1 MTGIRRSTPPAAQEQ
16 RPAPRWGRTTL
27 ALAGGVVLVGA
38 LGVVHLTQGTS
49 AVGPGDLAG
58 FLVGDLDPHVVDVLL
73 GSRIPRLAAALT
85 IGIALGVAG
94 TLLQSVSRNSLASPD
109 TIGVNAG
116 AFFAVVA
123 VTVFGG
129 PAATFS
135 TAAVAFAGGLLAAGL
150 VITLSSG
157 AATSPTRLVL
167 AGMAVTLALAAATQG
182 LQLIDQESTIG
193 LYAWGEGS
201 LVQIGLDAVG
211 QMAPIIGLCI
221 VVALAL
227 ARSLDI
233 MGLGDDTARVLGVKV
248 RTTRL
253 VSVVLAVLLTAAAVT
268 VTGPVGFV
276 GLLAPTIVR
285 LLGIHRHLGLV
296 PTAAVA
302 GCVVIVGA
310 DVLTRAI
317 FGGFAGVDVPAGVIT
332 SMFGAP
338 ALIWLARRYRDSGP
352 TRTPPAAGHPAGRP
366 AWVYL
371 VILAVTVAVT
381 VGVLVCSVL
390 AGDRWVLL
398 GDVANW
404 LRGTA
409 SGGITYVLETRIP
422 RVILGFAAGTA
433 LALAGTAIQAVARNP
448 LAEPGIL
455 GISGGAGV
463 GALAVIV
470 FVPSVGAGFVSL
482 FAVIGGVAAFA
493 AVYLLAWRSGLNPD
507 RLVLVGVGMYAFT
520 TAVITMLVLQ
530 REYDLGPALV
540 WLSGSTYGRSLTD
553 AVPLVIAIAV
563 VVVLA
568 VLGHRYLDLLAL
580 DDDTPRVLGVR
591 LEPVR
596 LAILGSA
603 VLVAAMSV
611 SAVGVIGFVGLVAPH
626 AARAVVGGRHRR
638 VLPVAALFGGTLV
651 CFADTVGRTV
661 IAPAQLP
668 AGLLT
673 AVLGAPYFLW
683 LLWRSRA

>member
-1 MTGIRRSTPPAAQEQ
+1 M
-16 RPAPRWGRTTL
+16 
-27 ALAGGVVLVGA
+27 LAGGVVLAAV
-38 LGVVHLTQGTS
+38 LSVVHLTQGTS
-49 AVGPGDLAG
+49 AVGPGDLAS
-58 FLVGDLDPHVVDVLL
+58 LLLGDGDARALDVLL
-73 GSRIPRLAAALT
+73 GSRVPRLAAALT
-85 IGIALGVAG
+85 IGVALGVAG

-123 VTVFGG
+123 VAVFGTA
-129 PAATFS
+129 AATLS
-135 TAAVAFAGGLLAAGL
+135 TTVVAFAGGMLAAGL
-150 VITLSSG
+150 VLALSSG
-157 AATSPTRLVL
+157 AAASPTRLVL
-167 AGMAVTLALAAATQG
+167 AGMVVTLALAAATQG
-182 LQLIDQESTIG
+182 LQLIAQESTIG

-201 LVQIGLDAVG
+201 LVQIGLDAVA
-211 QMAPIIGLCI
+211 QMAPLIGGCI
-221 VVALAL
+221 VVALLL

-233 MGLGDDTARVLGVKV
+233 MALGDDTARVLGVRV

-253 VSVVLAVLLTAAAVT
+253 VSVALAVLLTAAAVT

-296 PTAAVA
+296 PAAAVA

-310 DVLTRAI
+310 DVLTRAV
-317 FGGFAGVDVPAGVIT
+317 FGGFAGVEVPAGVIT

-338 ALIWLARRYRDSGP
+338 ALIWLARRHRDSGP
-352 TRTPPAAGHPAGRP
+352 TRTPPSAGHPAGRP
-366 AWVYL
+366 RWVFL
-371 VILAVTVAVT
+371 LILAATVTVTVAV
-381 VGVLVCSVL
+381 VVCGVL

-409 SGGITYVLETRIP
+409 SGGISYVLETRIP
-422 RVILGFAAGTA
+422 RVLLGLAAGSA

-470 FVPSVGAGFVSL
+470 LAPSLGAGSVSL
-482 FAVIGGVAAFA
+482 FAVVGGVAAAA
-493 AVYLLAWRSGLNPD
+493 AVYLLAWRGGLSPD

-540 WLSGSTYGRSLTD
+540 WLSGSTYGRTLTD
-553 AVPLVIAIAV
+553 AVPLLITIAF

-568 VLGHRYLDLLAL
+568 VFGHRYLDLLAL

-596 LAILGSA
+596 LAILGAA

-611 SAVGVIGFVGLVAPH
+611 SAVGVISFVGLVAPH

-638 VLPVAALFGGTLV
+638 VLPIAALFGAALV
-651 CFADTVGRTV
+651 CLADTVGRTV

-673 AVLGAPYFLW
+673 AVLGTPYFLW